1 MTVIPC
7 EQDPRLRAE
16 IELFAEVLKTQA
28 HKLGSHGLDEA
39 SFYSSP
45 IFRGAIEKVRG
56 EFSATMRG
64 KREFVQQVLN
74 HMEDRGFHCRMGSY
88 SSQGAQRLLRP
99 AQQRRSRC
107 HRLEGMSGRGEYE

>member
-7 EQDPRLRAE
+7 EQDPRLRTE

-28 HKLGSHGLDEA
+28 HKLGSHGLEES

-64 KREFVQQVLN
+64 KREFVST
-74 HMEDRGFHCRMGSY
+74 F
-88 SSQGAQRLLRP
+88 
-99 AQQRRSRC
+99 
-107 HRLEGMSGRGEYE
+107 